1 VSKEVTMAK
10 APQSARRAFMLGAA
24 RVVLEASSRLHDHL
38 GGPVPTRRLTNYL
51 RGLQKPPLIEG
62 DAAQVHATHGV
73 FWAQSAAWVEE
84 LVERLVEAGYL
95 DAEAPPAAKLSL
107 TAAGERLLESAEEPD
122 GDLLPAP
129 VAMGSNPERETRLEA
144 LRAKLAREEGR
155 PAFSIFSNSTLAR
168 LAADPPSNLGELAAM
183 PGFGEA
189 RLRRYGRKVLAALKA
204 AVKS

>member
-1 VSKEVTMAK
+1 VSKEVTMAN
-10 APQSARRAFMLGAA
+10 APLSARRAFMLGAA
-24 RVVLEASSRLHDHL
+24 RVVVEASSCLQEHL

-51 RGLQKPPLIEG
+51 RGLQKPPLADG
-62 DAAQVHATHGV
+62 DAGAVHAAHGV

-84 LVERLVEAGYL
+84 LIERLVEAGYL
-95 DAEAPPAAKLSL
+95 EAEAPPSAKLSL
-107 TAAGERLLESAEEPD
+107 TAAGQRLLESAEEPD

-129 VAMGSNPERETRLEA
+129 VAMGSNPVQETRLEE

-168 LAADPPSNLGELAAM
+168 LAAEAPSNLGELAAV

-189 RLRRYGRKVLAALKA
+189 RLRRYGRRVLAALKA
-204 AVKS
+204 VAKS